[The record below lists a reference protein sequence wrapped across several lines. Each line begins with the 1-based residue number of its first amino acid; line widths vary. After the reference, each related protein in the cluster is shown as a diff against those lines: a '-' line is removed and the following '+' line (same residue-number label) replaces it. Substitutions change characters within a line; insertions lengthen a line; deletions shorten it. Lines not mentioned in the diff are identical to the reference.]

1 MKLRL
6 RQFVFVFVFCFSLL
20 GISNSIH
27 AQSNATISGR
37 VTDRSGAAITGAQIV
52 VENISKNISNNTS
65 HNTITKQLKSGADG
79 SYSVE
84 LPPGEY
90 KLRIEH
96 AQMAASEQEFTLAA
110 GEHRRWDARLELAPL
125 ASTVVVSAQAEPAPA
140 NTVASPVTVLTR
152 KDIDERQEIWL
163 APLLSSA
170 PGANLARLGP
180 MGGVTSFFLDGGNSN
195 FTKVL
200 VDGAPVNQPGG
211 DMDFSNLDVS
221 NVDKIEIVH
230 GASSALFGSDAMTGV
245 VQIFTHR
252 GNTSTP
258 EFTVTG
264 EGGSFSTRRGEAQLS
279 GLANRFDYSSAISYF
294 DSNGQGP
301 NDRFRDTTMSGN
313 FGWKFSDTD
322 HLRLSLRSAASDAG
336 QPGQTAIDFPT
347 FFQPGQSSDLHDFSA
362 NLSWDFSTGNHWQ
375 HHVAGTES
383 YFRDFGVDVPFF
395 TFIDQFNRAAFEE
408 QSTYLFRNGAI
419 SLGYDYEVENGSA
432 SGPHE
437 RRNNQGGYFETH
449 YQFGRRLTAIAGGR
463 AEDNASFGT
472 RFVPRTGLA
481 YLARFGNSGFW
492 GETRL
497 RASYGLGIKEPNF
510 TQSFEADPCFP
521 GNPNLKPERSNTFNA
536 GVDQVMASE
545 RVKFSATVFHN
556 SFTDMVSF
564 TSCPPPGF
572 GPCSLAVPPG
582 CPAAELNSF
591 GYGTFFNTDSARAF
605 GVNATIKAKFS
616 TWLGIIGNYSYDDTR
631 VLKAP
636 NAFDPTQAPG
646 NRLFL
651 RPLHSADLI
660 LNAAFRRMD
669 WNLAGYFVG
678 RATDSDFLGLG
689 LTSNPSH
696 FRLDLGTQFAVGHGV
711 TMMGHVENLLDHHYQ
726 DAIGYPALGFNYRA
740 GLKYTWGGK

>member
-1 MKLRL
+1 MKLRARL
-6 RQFVFVFVFCFSLL
+6 FVFCVFCFSLL

-37 VTDRSGAAITGAQIV
+37 VTDRSGAAIAGARIIATPV
-52 VENISKNISNNTS
+52 S
-65 HNTITKQLKSGADG
+65 KSGAAIQSTSRANG
-79 SYSVE
+79 SYSIV
-84 LPPGEY
+84 LQPGEY
-90 KLRIEH
+90 RIRIVH
-96 AQMAASEQEFTLAA
+96 PQMAPVERKISLAA
-110 GEHRRWDARLELAPL
+110 GQHRTWDARLELAPL
-125 ASTVVVSAQAEPAPA
+125 SSTVVVSAQAEPEPA
-140 NTVASPVTVLTR
+140 NTVASPVTILTR
-152 KDIDERQEIWL
+152 QDIDQRQEIWL
-163 APLLSSA
+163 APLLGSTA
-170 PGANLARLGP
+170 GANFSRLGP
-180 MGGVTSFFLDGGNSN
+180 MGGISSLFLDGGNSN
-195 FTKVL
+195 FAKVL
-200 VDGAPVNQPGG
+200 VDGTPMNQPGG
-211 DMDFSNLDVS
+211 DMDFSNLDLS

-252 GNTSTP
+252 GTTTTP
-258 EFTVTG
+258 EFTVIG

-279 GLANRFDYSSAISYF
+279 GLLNRFDYSSSVSYF

-301 NDRFRDTTMSGN
+301 NDRFRDTTLSGN

-322 HLRLSLRSAASDAG
+322 HLRFSLRSAASDAG
-336 QPGQTAIDFPT
+336 QPGQTLLEPPIL
-347 FFQPGQSSDLHDFSA
+347 GQSSDLHDFSA
-362 NLSWDFSTGNHWQ
+362 NLRWDFSTGTHWQ
-375 HHVAGTES
+375 HHIAGTES
-383 YFRDFGVDVPFF
+383 HFRDLAADVPIFS
-395 TFIDQFNRAAFEE
+395 FIDKFNRASFEE

-432 SGPHE
+432 AGPHE

-449 YQFGRRLTAIAGGR
+449 YQFGRRLTAIVGGR
-463 AEDNASFGT
+463 AEANASFGT

-481 YLARFGNSGFW
+481 YVARYGKGFW
-492 GETRL
+492 GLTRL
-497 RASYGLGIKEPNF
+497 RASYGLGIKEPDF

-521 GNPNLKPERSNTFNA
+521 GNPNLRPERGNTFNA
-536 GVDQVMASE
+536 GIDQVMAHE
-545 RVKFSATVFHN
+545 RVKFSATFFHN
-556 SFTDMVSF
+556 SFSDIVSIAL
-564 TSCPPPGF
+564 CPPPSF

-582 CPAAELNSF
+582 CPAAELNVD

-605 GVNATIKAKFS
+605 GANATIEAKPFS
-616 TWLGIIGNYSYDDTR
+616 WLGIVGNYSYDDTR

-636 NAFDPTQAPG
+636 NALDPVLTPG

-678 RATDSDFLGLG
+678 RETDSDFLGFG

-696 FRLDLGTQFAVGHGV
+696 FRLDLGSQFAVGHGV
-711 TMMGHVENLLDHHYQ
+711 TAMANVQNLLDHHYQ
-726 DAIGYPALGFNYRA
+726 DAIGYPALGLNYRA

>member
-1 MKLRL
+1 MKLRVRL
-6 RQFVFVFVFCFSLL
+6 FLFFALLGFSLF

-27 AQSNATISGR
+27 AQSSATISGR
-37 VTDRSGAAITGAQIV
+37 VTDRSGAVVAGAQIV
-52 VENISKNISNNTS
+52 VENISNNEVAR
-65 HNTITKQLKSGADG
+65 QLKSGLDG

-90 KLRIEH
+90 KILIEH
-96 AQMAASEQEFTLAA
+96 TQMAASEREFTLFA
-110 GEHRRWDARLELAPL
+110 GEHRTWDARLELAPL
-125 ASTVVVSAQAEPAPA
+125 ASTVVVSAQAEPTPA
-140 NTVASPVTVLTR
+140 NLVASPVTVLTR
-152 KDIDERQEIWL
+152 QDIDERQEIWL
-163 APLLSSA
+163 APLLTSTA
-170 PGANLARLGP
+170 GVNLARLGP
-180 MGGVTSFFLDGGNSN
+180 MGGITSLFLDGGNSN
-195 FTKVL
+195 FAKVL
-200 VDGAPVNQPGG
+200 VDGTPVNQPGG
-211 DMDFSNLDVS
+211 DMDFSNLDLS

-252 GNTSTP
+252 GTTSTP
-258 EFTVTG
+258 EFTVIG

-279 GLANRFDYSSAISYF
+279 GIAKRFDYSSAISYF

-301 NDRFRDTTMSGN
+301 NDRFRNTTVSGN
-313 FGWKFSDTD
+313 FGWKFNDTD

-347 FFQPGQSSDLHDFSA
+347 FFQPGQASDLHDFSA
-362 NLSWDFSTGNHWQ
+362 NLSWDFSTAHWQ
-375 HHVAGTES
+375 HHVTGRDS
-383 YFRDFGVDVPFF
+383 YFRDLDADVPFF
-395 TFIDQFNRAAFEE
+395 VDITKFNRASFEE
-408 QSTYLFRNGAI
+408 QSTYLFRNGAL

-432 SGPHE
+432 IGPHE
-437 RRNNQGGYFETH
+437 RRNNQGGYFEAH
-449 YQFGRRLTAIAGGR
+449 YQFGRRLAAIAGGR
-463 AEDNASFGT
+463 AEDNTSFGT

-481 YLARFGNSGFW
+481 YLARFGSGFW

-521 GNPNLKPERSNTFNA
+521 GNPDLKPERSNTFNA

-545 RVKFSATVFHN
+545 RVKLSATFFHN
-556 SFTDMVSF
+556 TFTDMVSF
-564 TSCPPPGF
+564 TSCPPPSF

-605 GVNATIKAKFS
+605 GVNTTIEAKPWR
-616 TWLGIIGNYSYDDTR
+616 WLGIIVNYSYDDTR

-660 LNAAFRRMD
+660 LNATFRRMD
-669 WNLAGYFVG
+669 WNLAGYFAG
-678 RATDSDFLGLG
+678 RETDSDFLGFG

-711 TMMGHVENLLDHHYQ
+711 TMMGHVENLLDRHYQ

-740 GLKYTWGGK
+740 GVKYTWGGK

>member
-1 MKLRL
+1 MKLRV
-6 RQFVFVFVFCFSLL
+6 RFFVFVSVFCFSLL

-37 VTDRSGAAITGAQIV
+37 VTDRSGAAIAGARIIATPV
-52 VENISKNISNNTS
+52 S
-65 HNTITKQLKSGADG
+65 KSGAALHAKSG
-79 SYSVE
+79 ANGAYSIG
-84 LPPGEY
+84 LAPGEY
-90 KLRIEH
+90 RIRIEH
-96 AQMAASEQEFTLAA
+96 PQMAPAERKLTFAA
-110 GEHRRWDARLELAPL
+110 GQHRTWDARLALASL
-125 ASTVVVSAQAEPAPA
+125 SSTVVVSAQAEPEPA
-140 NTVASPVTVLTR
+140 NTVASPVTILTR
-152 KDIDERQEIWL
+152 QDIDQRQEIWL
-163 APLLSSA
+163 APLLGSTA
-170 PGANLARLGP
+170 GANLARLGP
-180 MGGVTSFFLDGGNSN
+180 MGGISSLFLDGGNSN
-195 FTKVL
+195 FAKVL
-200 VDGAPVNQPGG
+200 VDGTPVNQPGG
-211 DMDFSNLDVS
+211 DVDFSNLDLS

-245 VQIFTHR
+245 VQILTHR
-252 GNTSTP
+252 GTTTTP
-258 EFTVTG
+258 ELTVIG

-279 GLANRFDYSSAISYF
+279 GLVKRFDYSSAVSYF

-301 NDRFRDTTMSGN
+301 NDRFRDTTLSGN

-322 HLRLSLRSAASDAG
+322 HLRFSVRSAASDAG
-336 QPGQTAIDFPT
+336 QPGQTLLEPAIL
-347 FFQPGQSSDLHDFSA
+347 GQSSDLHDFSA
-362 NLSWDFSTGNHWQ
+362 NLSWDFSTGTHWQ
-375 HHVAGTES
+375 HHIAGTES
-383 YFRDFGVDVPFF
+383 YFRDLGADVPFF
-395 TFIDQFNRAAFEE
+395 TFTDKFNRASFEE

-432 SGPHE
+432 AGPHE

-449 YQFGRRLTAIAGGR
+449 YQFGRRMTVIAGGR
-463 AEDNASFGT
+463 AEANASFGT

-481 YLARFGNSGFW
+481 YLARFGHGFW
-492 GETRL
+492 GLTRL
-497 RASYGLGIKEPNF
+497 RASYGLGIKEPDF

-536 GVDQVMASE
+536 GIDQVVAHE
-545 RVKFSATVFHN
+545 RLKFSATFFHN
-556 SFTDMVSF
+556 SFSDMVSF
-564 TSCPPPGF
+564 TSCPPPSF

-582 CPAAELNSF
+582 CPASELNSF

-605 GVNATIKAKFS
+605 GANTTIEAKPFS
-616 TWLGIIGNYSYDDTR
+616 WLGIIGNYSYDDTR

-678 RATDSDFLGLG
+678 RETDSDFLRFG

-696 FRLDLGTQFAVGHGV
+696 FRLDLGTQFTVGHGV
-711 TMMGHVENLLDHHYQ
+711 TAMANVENLLDHHYQ
-726 DAIGYPALGFNYRA
+726 DAIGYPALGLNYRA